1 MRRLLLEKAQ
11 NPSWFFINGAAIF
24 FLSAVSLYIVLR
36 ASVLSITHDEAI
48 TIIFQG
54 TKSYLNIFLYNEGSQ
69 PNNHLINSLLVR
81 LVISYLGYNEFFIR
95 IAGLIGGF
103 LYIIFA
109 YKLSIK
115 LFSRTLL
122 FALSLAL
129 LILNPYILDFFSLA
143 RGYSLSLGFLII
155 SLLFFFNG
163 YEDKDPN
170 EALRDKIRAFIF
182 MSLSVISNLSFLN
195 VFLSLFCTYII
206 IEVVV
211 AYPVFKQT
219 LSFNLLKDKFKKE
232 LFYILIITLSLASL
246 IYRPLSKISRA
257 KQFYGGNSGFW
268 HDTVTSLIN
277 ASLYNK
283 GYFIFVNIVTII
295 ILALLL
301 INVIINLI
309 HKKSIDSC
317 DRELIIISS
326 IITLTALSVII
337 QNILL
342 GTPFMLSRTAIYF
355 IPLFTLFVFILW
367 KSILN
372 NSFFKFKIVPHL
384 FLIFCGIF
392 FLFHY
397 ISCLNLSH
405 TYDWQYDAST
415 KAAMN
420 QFFKKSS
427 DLKSG
432 KDQITIGATW
442 FLVPSIDYY
451 IIKHGGPYKYIEP
464 NGVDTDGPDG
474 KYDYYY
480 LYNGDEGILIKRSVT
495 VLDYYS
501 VSKTFLGTANNLKTK
516 ISYNY

>member
-1 MRRLLLEKAQ
+1 MRRLLLKKGQ
-11 NPSWFFINGAAIF
+11 NPSWFFVNGAAIF
-24 FLSAVSLYIVLR
+24 FLSAVSLYIVVR
-36 ASVLSITHDEAI
+36 AAFLSITHDEAI
-48 TIIFQG
+48 TIMFQG
-54 TKSYLNIFLYNEGSQ
+54 TQPYSDIFLYKAGSP
-69 PNNHLINSLLVR
+69 PNNHVINSLLVR
-81 LVISYLGYNEFFIR
+81 LAISIFGYNEIFIR

-109 YKLSIK
+109 YKLSKK

-122 FALSLAL
+122 FALSLSL
-129 LILNPYILDFFSLA
+129 LILNPYVLDFFSLA
-143 RGYSLSLGFLII
+143 RGYSLALGLLIT
-155 SLLFFFNG
+155 SLFFMFSG
-163 YEDKDPN
+163 YEDKEPN
-170 EALRDKIRAFIF
+170 EALRDKIKAFIF

-195 VFLSLFCTYII
+195 VYLSLFCTYMV

-219 LSFNLLKDKFKKE
+219 WSFNLLKDTFKKE
-232 LFYILIITLSLASL
+232 LFYILIITLSLAVL
-246 IYRPLSKISRA
+246 IYRPLAKISRA

-283 GYFIFVNIVTII
+283 GYFNLVNIVII
-295 ILALLL
+295 TILALFL
-301 INVIINLI
+301 IYFIIRLI

-326 IITLTALSVII
+326 IITFASLSVIF
-337 QNILL
+337 QNILF
-342 GTPFMLSRTAIYF
+342 GTPFVVIRTAIYF

-367 KSILN
+367 KSILDN
-372 NSFFKFKIVPHL
+372 LFFKFKIVPHV
-384 FLIFCGIF
+384 FLIFCGML

-420 QFFKKSS
+420 QIFKKGR
-427 DLKSG
+427 DLKSE

-442 FLVPSIDYY
+442 FLVPAIDYY

-464 NGVDTDGPDG
+464 NGVDTAGPDG
-474 KYDYYY
+474 LFDYYY
-480 LYNGDEGILIKRSVT
+480 LQNSDKDILIKRNAT

-501 VSKTFLGTANNLKTK
+501 VSKTFLGAANTINLKP
-516 ISYNY
+516 SYN